1 MTNVIVA
8 RKRTIQ
14 VSANAT
20 AGVIDS
26 SNPVVLKP
34 ISVLSSAASSTRLD
48 HLQDVNASTETDGA
62 TLVYDAGNDTYVVKL
77 LDLAEVTGILDG
89 GNF

>member
-14 VSANAT
+14 VSTNAT
-20 AGVIDS
+20 SGVIDS
-26 SNPVVLKP
+26 TNPVVLKP
-34 ISVLSSAASSTRLD
+34 ISVLTSSASNSRLD
-48 HLQDVNASTETDGA
+48 HLQDVNASHEIDGA

-77 LDLAEVTGILDG
+77 LDLAEVTGVLDG